1 MSSVEKN
8 LIALE
13 DIATGTGI
21 VVQDR
26 AGVQYVLHRIDLVPT
41 VDSVE
46 DLASIA
52 NYDRAKVGLVNYI
65 KVGDTW
71 QVDPI
76 PLAALGSGLGT
87 AASRNVT
94 GTGDL
99 IAKGFAGIG
108 GPALANLV
116 GAGIGIK
123 ATLVSTTAAGAP
135 ANEPTV
141 ILTLPGADADA
152 ARLAITLTNV
162 ALWFQKVGFGWTK
175 VVVGG
180 TDVEFGAVKATSVR
194 ANSVGTPK
202 D

>member
-13 DIATGTGI
+13 DIATGTGM

-26 AGVQYVLHRIDLVPT
+26 AGIQYVLHRIDLVP
-41 VDSVE
+41 SVE
-46 DLASIA
+46 TVADLESITT
-52 NYDRAKVGLVNYI
+52 YDRAKVGLVNYI
-65 KVGDTW
+65 RVNDVW

-76 PLAALGSGLGT
+76 PLAALGSGLGS
-87 AASRNVT
+87 AAGRNTT
-94 GTGDL
+94 GAGDL

-108 GPALANLV
+108 GSAITSLA

-123 ATLVSTTAAGAP
+123 ASYVDTIAAGGP
-135 ANEPTV
+135 ADEPTV
-141 ILTLPGADADA
+141 VLTLPGIGSDA
-152 ARLAITLTNV
+152 ARLAVTLTNT
-162 ALWFQKVGFGWTK
+162 ALWFQKIGFAWTK

-180 TDVEFGAVKATSVR
+180 TDVEFGALKANSVR

-202 D
+202 G

>member
-41 VDSVE
+41 VDAVE
-46 DLASIA
+46 DLASITT
-52 NYDRAKVGLVNYI
+52 YDRAKVGFVNYI
-65 KVGDTW
+65 KVGDVW
-71 QVDPI
+71 QIDPI
-76 PLAALGSGLGT
+76 PLTALGSGLGA
-87 AASRNVT
+87 AASRGVT

-99 IAKGFAGIG
+99 MAKGFAGVG

-123 ATLVSTTAAGAP
+123 ASVVSTTAEGAP

-141 ILTLPGADADA
+141 VLTLPGADADA
-152 ARLAITLTNV
+152 ARLAVTLTNP
-162 ALWFQKVGFGWTK
+162 ALWFQKVGFAWTK

-180 TDVEFGAVKATSVR
+180 ADVEFGALKANSVR

>member
-8 LIALE
+8 LLALE

-26 AGVQYVLHRIDLVPT
+26 AGVQYVLHRVDLVPT

-46 DLASIA
+46 DLASITTYNKA
-52 NYDRAKVGLVNYI
+52 RVGFVNYK
-65 KVGDTW
+65 KVGDAW
-71 QVDPI
+71 EVDPI
-76 PLAALGSGLGT
+76 PLSALGSGLGV
-87 AASRNVT
+87 AAGRNVT
-94 GTGDL
+94 GDGDL

-116 GAGIGIK
+116 GAGVGIK
-123 ATLVSTTAAGAP
+123 ASIVSTTAAGAP
-135 ANEPTV
+135 ANEPTI
-141 ILTLPGADADA
+141 ILTLPGDTADA
-152 ARLAITLTNV
+152 ARLGITLTNV
-162 ALWFQKVGFGWTK
+162 ALWFQKVGFAWTK

-180 TDVEFGAVKATSVR
+180 TDVEFGAVKAASVR

>member
-46 DLASIA
+46 DLASIT

-94 GTGDL
+94 GAGDL

-108 GPALANLV
+108 GPALDNLV

-141 ILTLPGADADA
+141 ILTLPGTDADA

>member
-76 PLAALGSGLGT
+76 PLAALGSGLG
-87 AASRNVT
+87 AAAGRNVT

-141 ILTLPGADADA
+141 ILTLPGSDADA

>member
-76 PLAALGSGLGT
+76 PLAALGSGLGV
-87 AASRNVT
+87 AAGRNVT
-94 GTGDL
+94 GEGDL

-116 GAGIGIK
+116 GAGVGIK
-123 ATLVSTTAAGAP
+123 ATVVSTTAAGAP
-135 ANEPTV
+135 ADEPTV